1 MKSLIFIISLAFIT
15 CTDEAS
21 HGQNESIYGTWN
33 LIKVTAGFS
42 PIEEFTEGQIIW
54 EFNSQKL
61 LLVTINTE
69 LSESSNITLRENG
82 EYDFVIIDEN
92 IIRINDD
99 EYNYFLLEKEKL
111 IISFEE
117 ASDGPRMEFIKAN

>member
-92 IIRINDD
+92 IISWLKMLR
-99 EYNYFLLEKEKL
+99 ESYVYNLNKNL
-111 IISFEE
+111 
-117 ASDGPRMEFIKAN
+117 